1 MKDRMALYQ
10 AEMDARSGRGWRN
23 LQEVS
28 RSAQLLYSAGQ
39 QWTNLRRST
48 DYYREGPLL
57 WLQVDSLF
65 REKSHGARSLDTF
78 AAEFFGP
85 PDGVVAVKPY
95 TYEELIAALN
105 HVVAFDWNGLI
116 QGNLLATRPTP
127 VSPGLEAAG
136 WTVVY
141 TDEPNG
147 AAVDLETVSQ
157 QLDLSTSIGL
167 VIDQDGTIVD
177 LVPDSAAGRAGLAP
191 ATKLMGVNHR
201 VYSADLLR
209 QAIVNA
215 ETTQQPIDL
224 LTLTDG
230 YYAEFSVDYHQG
242 LRSPHLARITGKPD
256 LLTTILQPRRIE

>member
-10 AEMDARSGRGWRN
+10 ADMDVRSGRGWRN

-57 WLQVDSLF
+57 WLQVDSLL
-65 REKSHGARSLDTF
+65 REKSHGARSLDAF

-85 PDGVVAVKPY
+85 PDGVVTVKPY

-105 HVVAFDWNGLI
+105 QVVAFDWNGLL

-167 VIDQDGTIVD
+167 VIDQDGTIID

-215 ETTQQPIDL
+215 ETTQQPINL

-256 LLTTILQPRRIE
+256 LLTPILQPRRIE